1 MEPTDGLQMIIQFET
16 FDIGAQRKLVET
28 AIGLFLHDLGDQLQG
43 PAGRQARAA
52 DDAIAA
58 FWHGEYERALTF
70 ICAGECTRT
79 PPTSASTNG
88 SPSLRELWRRYA
100 CTRSPV

>member
-1 MEPTDGLQMIIQFET
+1 MMIQFEA

-28 AIGLFLHDLGDQLQG
+28 AIGLFLHDLGDGLQAPG
-43 PAGRQARAA
+43 GRQARAA

-70 ICAGECTRT
+70 VCAGEC
-79 PPTSASTNG
+79 PTAEPAASPAPASTAE

-100 CTRSPV
+100 CTRSPG

>member
-1 MEPTDGLQMIIQFET
+1 MMIQFEA

-28 AIGLFLHDLGDQLQG
+28 AIGLFLHDLGDGLQAPG
-43 PAGRQARAA
+43 GRQARAA
-52 DDAIAA
+52 YDAIAA

-70 ICAGECTRT
+70 VCVGEC
-79 PPTSASTNG
+79 PTAEPAASPAPASTAE

-100 CTRSPV
+100 CTRSPG